1 MIAPK
6 WLNELEVAEGVKGSP
21 LSVLFLCFCTWINT
35 RGSSSAGNFNN
46 IITGAKLVILVFIII
61 VSFLNFQW
69 KNFEPFLDEEKGFA
83 GVIEASTIL
92 FFGYIGFDFMTT
104 VSEESI
110 NPQKDVPQAI
120 VFTVMI
126 SMTIYAVLSFAV
138 NGVGNL
144 AKSSSGDGEVALAE
158 IF

>member
-1 MIAPK
+1 MSFA
-6 WLNELEVAEGVKGSP
+6 
-21 LSVLFLCFCTWINT
+21 
-35 RGSSSAGNFNN
+35 NFN
-46 IITGAKLVILVFIII
+46 
-61 VSFLNFQW
+61 W
-69 KNFEPFLDEEKGFA
+69 KNFDPFLDKDRGIG

-92 FFGYIGFDFMTT
+92 FFGYSGFDFMTT

-120 VFTVMI
+120 VFTVLI

-144 AKSSSGDGEVALAE
+144 ARSSSGDGEVALAE

>member
-1 MIAPK
+1 M
-6 WLNELEVAEGVKGSP
+6 
-21 LSVLFLCFCTWINT
+21 FCTWLNT
-35 RGSSSAGNFNN
+35 RGSKSAGNFNN
-46 IITGAKLVILVFIII
+46 IVTGAKLVILVFIIMM
-61 VSFLNFQW
+61 SFLNFQW
-69 KNFEPFLDEEKGFA
+69 KNFEPFLDEERGWG

-92 FFGYIGFDFMTT
+92 FFGYSGFDFMTT